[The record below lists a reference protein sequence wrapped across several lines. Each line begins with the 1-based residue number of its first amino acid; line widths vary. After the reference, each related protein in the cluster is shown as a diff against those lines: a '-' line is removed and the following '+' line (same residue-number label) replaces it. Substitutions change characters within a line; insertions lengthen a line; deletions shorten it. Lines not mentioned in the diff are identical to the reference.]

1 MPSDLFLI
9 PFLTGLGLAFLLP
22 LLGCYLRLRDE
33 WLAALAYSNVSAAGA
48 LLALVA
54 GLPPVAG
61 GIAAAA
67 LAGAGKRLF
76 AARLSGG
83 AAYALLLLA
92 GWSVAVLLAANQPQ
106 AERLG
111 HALFDGQLY
120 FSGSGQL
127 WLVALGV
134 PVALGVLWMLS
145 RHLLLAHT
153 YPDFFRIRGLRVW
166 PTQIGFD
173 LLAAL
178 ALALATMSLGVMGA
192 FALVFI
198 PPWLAF
204 RRAKSWR
211 SGLLLSLLFDLV
223 AYVAAFC
230 AALWLDQP
238 FGPILA
244 MMLVALGLIVA

>member
-1 MPSDLFLI
+1 MSTDLFLI
-9 PFLTGLGLAFLLP
+9 PFLTGLGLAILLP
-22 LLGCYLRLRDE
+22 LLGCYLRLREE
-33 WLAALAYSNVSAAGA
+33 WLAALAYAHVAAAGA
-48 LLALVA
+48 LLALVG
-54 GLPPVAG
+54 GLPPATG
-61 GIAAAA
+61 GITAAA

-76 AARLSGG
+76 ANRLSGG
-83 AAYALLLLA
+83 AAYAVLLLC
-92 GWSVAVLLAANQPQ
+92 GWSVAVLLAANQSQ

-120 FSGSGQL
+120 FSSGEQL
-127 WLVALGV
+127 WLVALSV
-134 PVALGVLWMLS
+134 PVVLGMLRILS

-153 YPDFFRIRGLRVW
+153 YPDFFRIRGLRAW

-178 ALALATMSLGVMGA
+178 ALALATMTLGVMGA

-204 RRAKSWR
+204 RRATNWR
-211 SGLLLSLLFDLV
+211 GGLLSALLIGLV
-223 AYVAAFC
+223 AYLAAFA
-230 AALWLDQP
+230 AALWFDQP

-244 MMLVALGLIVA
+244 VVLVALGLVVA